1 MSDKDLLQELENI
14 EAKQDSLTQ
23 TFKKR
28 EHWMTTIQ
36 FWQWMLG
43 LVLLGAGGLITY
55 GGKQVEK
62 QAEIQ
67 GMKDNLSR
75 FEVKTIE
82 LTQSLDSNDKR
93 HDAQIKAINDNY
105 IMFKAQLEALDKK
118 ADANAKEVDRKL
130 DLVIQMIRGQ
140 K

>member
-1 MSDKDLLQELENI
+1 VSEDE
-14 EAKQDSLTQ
+14 LTQ
-23 TFKKR
+23 KLNSLDAKEESLEKTFKKR
-28 EHWMTTIQ
+28 EHWMAVAQ
-36 FWQWMLG
+36 FWQWVLA
-43 LVLLGAGGLITY
+43 LVLVGAGGLMTY

-105 IMFKAQLEALDKK
+105 LTFKAQLEALDKK
-118 ADANAKEVDRKL
+118 VDANAQETDRKL